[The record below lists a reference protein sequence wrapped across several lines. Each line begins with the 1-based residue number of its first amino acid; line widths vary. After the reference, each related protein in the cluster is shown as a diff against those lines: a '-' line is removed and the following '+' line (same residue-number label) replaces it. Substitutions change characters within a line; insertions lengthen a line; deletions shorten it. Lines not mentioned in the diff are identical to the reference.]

1 MFNDDPLISEISVHD
16 VFVRWGLIVVVV
28 ASSSLLLPCRRCRCC
43 LLLIFIVSVSLL
55 QYRLFCLL
63 TFYNYDHWHSF
74 LQTRSGVLW
83 TQKLRSPLLKTQN

>member
-16 VFVRWGLIVVVV
+16 VFVCWGRIVVVV
-28 ASSSLLLPCRRCRCC
+28 AVSSMPFCF
-43 LLLIFIVSVSLL
+43 LLIFVVLISLL

-63 TFYNYDHWHSF
+63 TFNNYDHWHSF

-83 TQKLRSPLLKTQN
+83 TQKLRYPLLKTQN